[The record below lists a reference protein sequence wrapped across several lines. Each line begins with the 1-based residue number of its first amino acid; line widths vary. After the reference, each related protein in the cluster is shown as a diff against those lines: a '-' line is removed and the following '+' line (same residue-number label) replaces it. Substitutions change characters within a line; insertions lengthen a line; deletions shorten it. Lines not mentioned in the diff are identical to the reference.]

1 MNQYIKNYKTNN
13 AGIELIKRF
22 EGFLPYVYLDQV
34 GLPTIGY
41 GHLCREKDFYLQGM
55 NLYYI
60 KKNYSNNK
68 SSIKLRTHIT
78 KNQAESL
85 LIKDLR
91 SAENSVKKLIVCPI
105 NINQFSA
112 LVSFTF
118 NLGGAAL
125 QRSTLRRKINRGAS
139 FESIQH
145 EFCRWVYAGGKK
157 LPGLLRRRVVE
168 SQLYNTAS

>member
-1 MNQYIKNYKTNN
+1 MNQDIKNYKTNK

-41 GHLCREKDFYLQGM
+41 GHLCRERDFYLQGM
-55 NLYYI
+55 TLDYI
-60 KKNYSNNK
+60 RKNYINDK
-68 SSIKLRTHIT
+68 SSIKLKTHIT
-78 KNQAESL
+78 KIQAEAL
-85 LIKDLR
+85 LVKDLQ
-91 SAENSVKKLIVCPI
+91 SAENSVKKLITHPI

-125 QRSTLRRKINRGAS
+125 QRSTLRRKINRGDT
-139 FESIQH
+139 FESIQR
-145 EFCRWVYAGGKK
+145 EFYRWVYAGGRK
-157 LPGLLRRRVVE
+157 LPGLLRRRIAE
-168 SQLYNTAS
+168 SQLYSTLL